1 MKAKRILA
9 GLVLSFCVIVLSAQ
23 QEKQTFDEYR
33 KEMLNK
39 YDTHRRNM
47 LERHSEYLKGIW
59 KDYQS
64 FIGEKADMIPKPEK
78 QPVVNSAK
86 GVVLSSPWLL
96 DTVPVTDTISLNKT
110 DIPLQAL
117 SDLPLNKKRVY
128 TFYDLEIE

>member
-47 LERHSEYLKGIW
+47 LERYSEYLKGIW

-64 FIGEKADMIPKPEK
+64 FIG
-78 QPVVNSAK
+78 SK
-86 GVVLSSPWLL
+86 GMPF
-96 DTVPVTDTISLNKT
+96 LNNH
-110 DIPLQAL
+110 L
-117 SDLPLNKKRVY
+117 
-128 TFYDLEIE
+128 FH